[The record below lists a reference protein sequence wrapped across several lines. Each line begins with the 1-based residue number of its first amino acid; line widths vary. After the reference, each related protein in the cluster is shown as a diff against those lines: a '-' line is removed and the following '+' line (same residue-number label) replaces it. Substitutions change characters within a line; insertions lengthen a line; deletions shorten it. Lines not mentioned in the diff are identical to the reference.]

1 MLNELFKMEDH
12 RRDFQFPALGL
23 LCLKF
28 IYQMYFKMAI
38 VFSKKETK
46 LFLDIFEGKVK
57 NHNLGEDKLHSR
69 EPLYFW
75 FSLLNQISHVIPLRN
90 FLLTRT
96 ASIEHILQ
104 TFRQTNSFVIN
115 HLTRMDI
122 SDEVEFLLSQ
132 QAILDNLDVS
142 CVIKA
147 PLENELPD
155 MAYICYSLQCYI
167 MDTPVRQRPE
177 DEKVPL
183 MLNVHTLL
191 GGWLKEV
198 EDGEELLD
206 SRSQRSSIKEGPNGS
221 ERGLRS
227 MRSLS
232 VVSGVSGAV
241 EAHGSR
247 KYIDEKHKIEN
258 ENKKKHAVLS
268 RLNQVLMYLTSVR
281 IHQEIGILSSLVMM
295 IGNFYCQ
302 TEHISVQKYF
312 YDPKLLACFIELKSN
327 KFSRD
332 LQYLSFTLLT
342 TVPSEYLERR
352 INTKEILQI
361 IISVLEL
368 KQSNIENYKQRGLS
382 TFIANLAVC
391 RFMDKEKD
399 LIYSFKVLFV

>member
-1 MLNELFKMEDH
+1 
-12 RRDFQFPALGL
+12 
-23 LCLKF
+23 
-28 IYQMYFKMAI
+28 
-38 VFSKKETK
+38 
-46 LFLDIFEGKVK
+46 
-57 NHNLGEDKLHSR
+57 
-69 EPLYFW
+69 
-75 FSLLNQISHVIPLRN
+75 
-90 FLLTRT
+90 
-96 ASIEHILQ
+96 
-104 TFRQTNSFVIN
+104 
-115 HLTRMDI
+115 MDI